1 MARIANLAMM
11 EFAIIRAFLFPHS
24 TAALALREKMKPQ
37 PRFKAFASILPEHFI
52 ADFARGRICSKRSG
66 RAKNRSK
73 SRFILR
79 GRRKKFPNAN
89 PKAESS
95 PNHFDFPV
103 ISYYFPPFSVSKL
116 LGNVGRQIRA
126 ARLSAARNG
135 RIFACSDTVFT
146 LPLERFLRRYGLAL
160 GVIVSEHL
168 GRNIL
173 F

>member
-11 EFAIIRAFLFPHS
+11 EFAIIRAFPFPHS

-37 PRFKAFASILPEHFI
+37 PRFKVFASILPEHFI
-52 ADFARGRICSKRSG
+52 ADFARDRICSEAFRQG
-66 RAKNRSK
+66 KNRSR
-73 SRFILR
+73 SRFILG
-79 GRRKKFPNAN
+79 GRRKKFPNPN
-89 PKAESS
+89 PKAESY

-116 LGNVGRQIRA
+116 PVNVGRQIRA
-126 ARLSAARNG
+126 ARLSAAWKG
-135 RIFACSDTVFT
+135 RIFACSARIYLAVGGIFT
-146 LPLERFLRRYGLAL
+146 AVRTCPRRIVCER
-160 GVIVSEHL
+160 L

>member
-11 EFAIIRAFLFPHS
+11 EFAIIRDFPFPHS
-24 TAALALREKMKPQ
+24 TAAFALREKNGAATSFQSFCKY
-37 PRFKAFASILPEHFI
+37 FAGAFYCRLCAWQDMFEAF
-52 ADFARGRICSKRSG
+52 RQG
-66 RAKNRSK
+66 KNRSK

-126 ARLSAARNG
+126 ARLSTERERWNFSRSARFFAAAEKIFSFGAAR
-135 RIFACSDTVFT
+135 
-146 LPLERFLRRYGLAL
+146 FL
-160 GVIVSEHL
+160 
-168 GRNIL
+168 
-173 F
+173 